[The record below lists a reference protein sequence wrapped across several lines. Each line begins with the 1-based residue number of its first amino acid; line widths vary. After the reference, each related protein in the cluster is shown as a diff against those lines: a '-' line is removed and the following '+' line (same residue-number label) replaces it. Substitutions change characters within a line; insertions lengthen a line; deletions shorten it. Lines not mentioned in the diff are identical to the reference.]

1 MAIGT
6 ANIMAKGIDEFLATW
21 MQEGKESLISNYE
34 RRGQKA
40 SGEFAQKVEIRPRP
54 AGSSMFA
61 PSYAY
66 QMVNGRRPNL
76 NQDKDAMRKWVGWM
90 GSTILAKWVAE
101 KGISI
106 NPYAIAWKIARQGV
120 QVPNAHNDGK
130 LLEESFP
137 QEKFDELYAGILNIY
152 TVEIV
157 STIKKIWQ

>member
-1 MAIGT
+1 MVGT
-6 ANIMAKGIDEFLATW
+6 AQVMTKGIGEYLDNW
-21 MQEGKESLISNYE
+21 MQARRIDTIANYE

-40 SGEFAQKVEIRPRP
+40 SGGFANGLIIESRSD
-54 AGSSMFA
+54 GSRMFA

-66 QMVNGRRPNL
+66 QMVNGRRPNS
-76 NQDKDAMRKWVGWM
+76 NQDKEAMRKWVGWM

-101 KGISI
+101 KGLSI
-106 NPYAIAWKIARQGV
+106 NPYAVAWKIARQGV